1 MRICRKKK
9 GVYADRKVKNKR
21 AERIEFVVRDFAVKD
36 LAASKEKQ
44 RGMIRETEEKLKKK
58 KNKEDGAKF
67 A

>member
-1 MRICRKKK
+1 M
-9 GVYADRKVKNKR
+9 KNKR
-21 AERIEFVVRDFAVKD
+21 AKRIEFVVRDFAVKD

-58 KNKEDGAKF
+58 KIKEDGAKF